1 MMDYNL
7 QKGRHSVHSLHYHLV
22 VCTKYRRNLFKDDKV
37 IDELKMRVKRIAQ
50 NYEIRVDNQEVDDD
64 HIHILFT
71 ATPKSDLIKFVNAMK
86 GATARA
92 ITNRF
97 PQLKEVMWNEK
108 FWSPSYFLATT
119 GEVTLD
125 QLKKYVENQGE
136 NGEG

>member
-1 MMDYNL
+1 MDYNL

-50 NYEIRVDNQEVDDD
+50 NYEIRIDNQEVDDD

-71 ATPKSDLIKFVNAMK
+71 ATPQSNLIKFVNAMK
-86 GATARA
+86 SATARA
-92 ITNRF
+92 ITYRF
-97 PQLKEVMWNEK
+97 PRLKEVMWNDK
-108 FWSPSYFLATT
+108 FWAPSYLLATT